1 MSLNITISKI
11 SEAMTQLTRLSSGL
25 GDRLNLH
32 QAIGLELREATDRRF
47 RRGVDPDGRPW
58 PKSMRAYMQGGQ
70 TLRDTGLLQSSV
82 TFQADRR
89 GLDFGV
95 IGSNLKY
102 ARIHQYGGV
111 IRPKKAKALTFA
123 LADGTFVQVKKVVMP
138 ARPYIGISTE
148 DEAGLVALTIEYMQ
162 RLMKNG

>member
-11 SEAMTQLTRLSSGL
+11 SEAMAQLTRLSSGL
-25 GDRLNLH
+25 SDRLDLH
-32 QAIGLELREATDRRF
+32 KAIGLELREATDRRF
-47 RRGVDPDGRPW
+47 RRGVDPDERPW
-58 PKSMRAYMQGGQ
+58 PKSMRAYLQGGQ
-70 TLRDTGLLQSSV
+70 TLRDTGLLQSSI
-82 TFQADRR
+82 TFTPDRT

-123 LADGTFVQVKKVVMP
+123 LADGTFVKVKKVVMP
-138 ARPYIGISTE
+138 ARPYIGLSAA
-148 DEAGLVALTIEYMQ
+148 DRDNLVELTINYMQ
-162 RLMKNG
+162 RLMKHG

>member
-1 MSLNITISKI
+1 MSLRIVIGRLAET
-11 SEAMTQLTRLSSGL
+11 AARLTRLSKGL
-25 GDRLNLH
+25 EERLELH
-32 QAIGLELREATDRRF
+32 EALGLELREATDRRF

-58 PKSMRAYMQGGQ
+58 PKSLRAYMQGGQ

-82 TFQADRR
+82 TFMADRR

-111 IRPKKAKALTFA
+111 IRPKKGRALTFT
-123 LADGTFVQVKKVVMP
+123 LADGSYVQVKKVVIP
-138 ARPYIGISTE
+138 ARPYIGVSTE
-148 DEAGLVALTIEYMQ
+148 DEADLVALTIEYMQ

>member
-1 MSLNITISKI
+1 MSLRIVIGRLA
-11 SEAMTQLTRLSSGL
+11 EAAASLTRLSMGL
-25 GDRLNLH
+25 EDRRDLH
-32 QAIGLELREATDRRF
+32 EAMGLELREATDRRF

-82 TFQADRR
+82 TFMTDRR

-111 IRPKKAKALTFA
+111 IRPKKARALTFT
-123 LADGTFVQVKKVVMP
+123 LADGSFVQVKKVVMP

-148 DEAGLVALTIEYMQ
+148 DEAGLVALAIEY
-162 RLMKNG
+162 LKGLLKNG